1 MRLGRGGPLP
11 LFPSAL
17 SLRGDTTELI
27 TICYNFI
34 HMEQWERER
43 TKNISCRILEVNIH
57 FYVRWMHLCMHVFF
71 FIIYIFIR
79 INAYTQL
86 QHFFH
91 FFVSKW
97 CIHVIPQSLFNL
109 LLWLDFDHEIHNMN
123 TALSL
128 FFNEV
133 RYVVASK
140 VEAVLSNESSLYIRI
155 ISRKMYQSIDWW
167 SFLFIY

>member
-1 MRLGRGGPLP
+1 MY
-11 LFPSAL
+11 A
-17 SLRGDTTELI
+17 
-27 TICYNFI
+27 C
-34 HMEQWERER
+34 
-43 TKNISCRILEVNIH
+43 
-57 FYVRWMHLCMHVFF
+57 FF
-71 FIIYIFIR
+71 FILYIFIR

-91 FFVSKW
+91 FFSYQND
-97 CIHVIPQSLFNL
+97 VIPQSLFNL
-109 LLWLDFDHEIHNMN
+109 LLLLDFDHEIHNMN

-155 ISRKMYQSIDWW
+155 ISRKMYQSID
-167 SFLFIY
+167 

>member
-71 FIIYIFIR
+71 FILYIFIR

-91 FFVSKW
+91 FFSYQND
-97 CIHVIPQSLFNL
+97 VIPQSLFNL
-109 LLWLDFDHEIHNMN
+109 LLLLDFDHEIHNMN

-128 FFNEV
+128 FF
-133 RYVVASK
+133 
-140 VEAVLSNESSLYIRI
+140 
-155 ISRKMYQSIDWW
+155 
-167 SFLFIY
+167 

>member
-71 FIIYIFIR
+71 FF
-79 INAYTQL
+79 YTFSYVL
-86 QHFFH
+86 MH
-91 FFVSKW
+91 
-97 CIHVIPQSLFNL
+97 
-109 LLWLDFDHEIHNMN
+109 IHNYN
-123 TALSL
+123 TFFIFFRIKMMLSL
-128 FFNEV
+128 N
-133 RYVVASK
+133 
-140 VEAVLSNESSLYIRI
+140 LC
-155 ISRKMYQSIDWW
+155 SI
-167 SFLFIY
+167 FCYY